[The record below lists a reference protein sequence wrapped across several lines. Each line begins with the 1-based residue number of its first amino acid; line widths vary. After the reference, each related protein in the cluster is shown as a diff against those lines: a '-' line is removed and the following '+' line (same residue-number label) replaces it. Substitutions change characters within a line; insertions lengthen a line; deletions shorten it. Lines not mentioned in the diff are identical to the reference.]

1 VEAAARPELPVDV
14 FVGLLADADD
24 LVAAAAA
31 ANPSLSVGTM
41 HALVP

>member
-1 VEAAARPELPVDV
+1 VDV
-14 FVGLLADADD
+14 LVGLLADADE

-31 ANPSLSVGTM
+31 ANPSLPVGTM